1 MPQAEQSVAQA
12 VRLAPTSRHSLELL
26 VYILLRKG
34 HSNKAMQILKE
45 ARVRADETTLQA
57 GKAMTLGSSSSHGM
71 SMEAVASARGFELLT
86 RCVYVP
92 PLMQPS
98 VTEAEPCFCSSTD
111 SSEVACHDTECINY
125 ATYVEC
131 PLDRCPTGRGCRNQ
145 RLQRPDLFPHLEP
158 FQTEFKGYGVRTTE
172 RVRALDP
179 VGEYVGEIIG
189 QKELLRRTNGLGR
202 METNF
207 YYIQMSNGVYID
219 ARHRGGFTRFVNH
232 SCNPNCKAEK
242 WTVGGE
248 TRLLVFALRELAP
261 GDEITFDYQWTLLG
275 RQRIKCFCGESV
287 CKGFIGGDVEKN
299 PTDTPDGVFQDPTDA
314 DTVDEYLVGRTLR
327 LFNPSSGDGSHSFSI
342 VLVKSYDPNTREHTV
357 VDAPPSMDQTSTSPP
372 STQRRRRRP
381 TNRFDKDDSSS
392 DGCSSNSSS
401 DDDTISHR
409 SGGRDAVDGTTMR
422 QVSLS
427 TLQWQLYI
435 DLRGLSADDVQKAVF
450 SIPKLNRPPRRP
462 HLANATP
469 LSAPASPLYL
479 TPPRPSTPLSSSAA
493 PRPPTFKLLLK
504 GLSPEVNATMLRRLL
519 GSHANTVVA
528 IDLFFLDTSNFGH
541 IGWALLELS
550 DPIVFEKMRSRFDNK
565 PFVGNTVVRS
575 FRATDQGI
583 SSFYRVKETTI
594 RRKHLVSTTDPKGT
608 SSRPSS
614 ATGTRPP
621 PPPPPSLPNSSRQPP
636 RRPGDGSSPTTN
648 DHTSNSPMSIASEMY
663 CFGRKLNWVVDSSS
677 LRPLVSPSRKA
688 GMSASVEAM
697 LQSKCTKIMLNV
709 VKMLKFNR
717 EDASTAI
724 VLFHRYV
731 SVHPMN
737 VSTVEWMAATC
748 LHVVL
753 KSHSRSLDWPAFVT
767 AVYAAKYHGGG
778 SSSAAQPSADEL
790 ERVEHHVLSME
801 AALLDGLRYDI
812 SSTDPFAMLDACF
825 RGGNLDDDNRAHKFG
840 KRLVS
845 DSLTATSLWT
855 HFPVECLVVAVLY
868 IASAAAVSANPDMP
882 PPPPYLPRL
891 PRSHRHTFDAAVAP
905 LLTLFEATRC
915 TDLPRSVLEERIRHF
930 VDTQDAKDMPAIYFE
945 PSNWPSAYL
954 AWQSSHQAVQLTATH
969 MENVAAIRRRAF
981 VARIKAVGV
990 PWPDLAG
997 RPVYLQP
1004 WPYKQPHHA
1013 TRGMPEACLRELSTL
1028 VNVHARDTA
1037 LFVTLIGIVFP
1048 TQPQRVDDLLVLPSP
1063 SKPNN
1068 NAIDMFTDLFPGETA
1083 ARTMPPISTAK
1094 RPVVKASTK
1103 SKLLQV

>member
-1 MPQAEQSVAQA
+1 
-12 VRLAPTSRHSLELL
+12 
-26 VYILLRKG
+26 
-34 HSNKAMQILKE
+34 
-45 ARVRADETTLQA
+45 
-57 GKAMTLGSSSSHGM
+57 
-71 SMEAVASARGFELLT
+71 
-86 RCVYVP
+86 
-92 PLMQPS
+92 
-98 VTEAEPCFCSSTD
+98 
-111 SSEVACHDTECINY
+111 
-125 ATYVEC
+125 
-131 PLDRCPTGRGCRNQ
+131 
-145 RLQRPDLFPHLEP
+145 
-158 FQTEFKGYGVRTTE
+158 
-172 RVRALDP
+172 
-179 VGEYVGEIIG
+179 
-189 QKELLRRTNGLGR
+189 
-202 METNF
+202 
-207 YYIQMSNGVYID
+207 
-219 ARHRGGFTRFVNH
+219 
-232 SCNPNCKAEK
+232 
-242 WTVGGE
+242 
-248 TRLLVFALRELAP
+248 
-261 GDEITFDYQWTLLG
+261 
-275 RQRIKCFCGESV
+275 
-287 CKGFIGGDVEKN
+287 
-299 PTDTPDGVFQDPTDA
+299 
-314 DTVDEYLVGRTLR
+314 
-327 LFNPSSGDGSHSFSI
+327 
-342 VLVKSYDPNTREHTV
+342 
-357 VDAPPSMDQTSTSPP
+357 
-372 STQRRRRRP
+372 
-381 TNRFDKDDSSS
+381 
-392 DGCSSNSSS
+392 
-401 DDDTISHR
+401 
-409 SGGRDAVDGTTMR
+409 
-422 QVSLS
+422 
-427 TLQWQLYI
+427 
-435 DLRGLSADDVQKAVF
+435 
-450 SIPKLNRPPRRP
+450 
-462 HLANATP
+462 
-469 LSAPASPLYL
+469 
-479 TPPRPSTPLSSSAA
+479 
-493 PRPPTFKLLLK
+493 
-504 GLSPEVNATMLRRLL
+504 MLRRLL
-519 GSHANTVVA
+519 GSHADTVVA

-621 PPPPPSLPNSSRQPP
+621 PPPPLPSLPNSSRQPP

-663 CFGRKLNWVVDSSS
+663 CIGRKLNWVVDSSS

-969 MENVAAIRRRAF
+969 MENVVAIRRRAF

-1068 NAIDMFTDLFPGETA
+1068 NDIAIDMFTDLFPGETA
-1083 ARTMPPISTAK
+1083 DRTMPPISTAK
-1094 RPVVKASTK
+1094 RPVDDMHYLVFERPLHMLSTLLESTSDASIMSFATRKRIVFNLFRSVANGTQASVASLIEMLNGVTVDTESVEVVIAPPAIFLATAKANLKPEIQVSAQNVSLTGLGAYTGEIAAEHLVERRALYGETDFVVAEKTK
-1103 SKLLQV
+1103 RALDHGLNVILCVGESLDERKSDQTLNVITRQLKAVADLLVNDLSLWSRVVVAYEPVWAIGTGVVATPEQAQDAHKTLRAYVTSHINPEVASELRIIYGGSVNAKNSAELIALHDVDGFLVGGASLKPEFVDIIQSAQ